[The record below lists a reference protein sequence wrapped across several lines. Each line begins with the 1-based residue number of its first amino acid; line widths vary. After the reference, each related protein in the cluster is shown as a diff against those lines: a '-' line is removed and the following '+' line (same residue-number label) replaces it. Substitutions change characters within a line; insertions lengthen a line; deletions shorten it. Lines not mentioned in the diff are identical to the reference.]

1 MTTLKAG
8 EPSIVRTAVALLATV
23 YAATFVVAVLL
34 HVGVDIPLGL
44 VVLDEPRRPFAVIVE
59 GVAGIVL
66 AAGAFA
72 VFAGTTRA
80 WAAVT
85 GAHAVALA
93 GVLWGMVAVA
103 AGRGPH
109 TQLNDTYHRVMVV
122 LLGATLILLLTPLG
136 RNALGRERNR
146 SPGTAAA
153 PNPGSSGAPSQ
164 PGPSTPSK
172 GSGRRSES
180 KAFGSGLG
188 DPTTRNRPPT
198 GQRRATSSQSN
209 R

>member
-1 MTTLKAG
+1 MTTLKAR

-34 HVGVDIPLGL
+34 HVGVEVPLGF

-66 AAGAFA
+66 AVGAFA

-80 WAAVT
+80 WAAAA

-109 TQLNDTYHRVMVV
+109 TQLNDTYHRVMVL
-122 LLGATLILLLTPLG
+122 LLGATLLLLLTPLG
-136 RNALGRERNR
+136 RSSLGRERNR
-146 SPGTAAA
+146 SPGTAAT
-153 PNPGSSGAPSQ
+153 PNPGSS
-164 PGPSTPSK
+164 
-172 GSGRRSES
+172 
-180 KAFGSGLG
+180 
-188 DPTTRNRPPT
+188 
-198 GQRRATSSQSN
+198 
-209 R
+209 